1 MTTPKTR
8 RLTPLAR
15 LTLLTGLTLLLAAPA
30 AAQSVD
36 PGARPVAPDPTAP
49 DRAAPDPAAL
59 DPAALDPARE
69 TLRRWFDGFEFVP
82 QAHHYRTLGD
92 ALGPALLAIATDPA
106 EHPVVQAR
114 AISAMVNATD
124 AATADHLAHLL
135 DDPEAPSLLRRKA
148 ALALAERAGP
158 AVTDRLVQTLHNA
171 GNDIALR
178 EACARALRT
187 LGPAAYSA
195 RDALLRTET
204 APTVRGLLG
213 AEKRIGLD

>member
-1 MTTPKTR
+1 MITPKSR
-8 RLTPLAR
+8 RLTPLAAFTR
-15 LTLLTGLTLLLAAPA
+15 LIGLTLLLAAPA

-36 PGARPVAPDPTAP
+36 PGARP
-49 DRAAPDPAAL
+49 AAPDPAA
-59 DPAALDPARE
+59 PAAPAPPAAPDQPTARE

-124 AATADHLAHLL
+124 PATADHLARLL

-148 ALALAERAGP
+148 ALAIAERNGA

-178 EACARALRT
+178 EACARALRS
-187 LGPAAYSA
+187 LGPAAYPA

>member
-1 MTTPKTR
+1 MITPKTR
-8 RLTPLAR
+8 RLTLA
-15 LTLLTGLTLLLAAPA
+15 LMTLLLAAPA

-36 PGARPVAPDPTAP
+36 PGARP
-49 DRAAPDPAAL
+49 AAPDPAAPTAP
-59 DPAALDPARE
+59 DPAAPAAPDPPTTTARE

-92 ALGPALLAIATDPA
+92 ALGPALLAIATDPT

-124 AATADHLAHLL
+124 AATADHLARLL

-148 ALALAERAGP
+148 ALAIAERNGA

-178 EACARALRT
+178 EACARALRS
-187 LGPAAYSA
+187 LGPAAYPA